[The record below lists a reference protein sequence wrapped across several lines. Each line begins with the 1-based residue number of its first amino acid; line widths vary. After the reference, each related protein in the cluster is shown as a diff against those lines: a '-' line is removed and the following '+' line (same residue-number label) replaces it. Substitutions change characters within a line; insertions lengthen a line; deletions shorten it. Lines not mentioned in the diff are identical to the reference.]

1 MTEEQINKIIG
12 MNQQLLLLL
21 GFSTGLI
28 ATVDAY
34 VDPKKCEWFHDAI
47 TNLVYLDKPIP
58 PMPRD

>member
-21 GFSTGLI
+21 GFATALI

-34 VDPKKCEWFHDAI
+34 VDPKKAKWLDYAI
-47 TNLVYLDKPIP
+47 NNLVYLDKPIP
-58 PMPRD
+58 PMPSD